1 MPNGDGKA
9 GAALPHIEITRWRES
24 AQYVYPR
31 TRRDPRDRREDHHQH
46 AEALLEQLTRALGD
60 LPSRDQDQRVAV
72 DGLKRGT
79 LVEVETM
86 VPTPRAKATKTPA
99 LDFAAHDIVVLRS
112 ERNEDRTEKAVV
124 FVPDDSRAFLRNKIS
139 AYGTENLGNQ
149 PRPDVDKFEVIETI
163 RGASGRSLLT
173 PARAAAQDERLWWEL
188 WLRRPDT
195 QRPDLI
201 ADAVVAAVRRAGLDV
216 HTERLTFPDTAIV
229 FAHGSQE
236 EILGIADRLS
246 GAITEIR
253 PAAGSIEPFL
263 DLGEQALGQQE
274 LVADYAARVRPPAAD
289 APVVCVIDTGVA
301 GGHPL
306 IAPGLAGAWSVN
318 ALWGADDHADGGG
331 HGTGM
336 VSLVLHGDLAGP
348 FADRRDAA
356 LRHAAESV
364 KFLPPGGFPPN
375 EPARYGIITQ
385 SAVAT
390 AEVERPNIPRSFCIA
405 TSSDHFDPDGPSS
418 WSGALDQICAGSM
431 PGERQD
437 GVAAKDHPKRLVL
450 VATGNITGG
459 MKADVEQ
466 HHSLE
471 DPAQSWNA
479 LSIGGFTA
487 KIGPSIDDPA
497 LVPLAGANEKSPFS
511 RGSQILPA
519 DLTPIKPEV
528 LFEAGNMMVDG
539 ANFCGWHP
547 AVSLLA
553 SGKDVAAQP
562 LVPFWATS
570 AATGVAGHFIGR
582 LKADL
587 PDRWPETYRALTVQS
602 ADWPQPIRAQLVG
615 RGRGWRTIS
624 KGAKQQIL
632 REVGFGVPDLGR
644 ALASAAN
651 DVTLLVEAEIQ
662 PYALGADG
670 RGAVFNEVHFY
681 TLPWP
686 RAVLEA
692 LENASITMKV
702 TLSYFIEPNLTG
714 RAATRPDTYRSYG
727 LRFAM
732 KKRTETAA
740 DFRRRL
746 SNAPGERAD
755 HDGEADYWLLGPQAM
770 QAGSLHC
777 DLWRGPAIDL
787 AAHDQIAVFPVGGW
801 WKSHVG
807 QRRITDRGRYALAIS
822 ISAPDQNVDLYAEI
836 VAAIEAR
843 IAAEIAVDAAPRN

>member
-9 GAALPHIEITRWRES
+9 GPALPHIEIMRWRES

-31 TRRDPRDRREDHHQH
+31 LRRDQRDRREDHHQH
-46 AEALLEQLTRALGD
+46 AEALLEQLTRALGE
-60 LPSRDQDQRVAV
+60 LPQRDADQRIAIN
-72 DGLKRGT
+72 GLKPGA

-86 VPTPRAKATKTPA
+86 APTARAKATKIPA
-99 LDFAAHDIVVLRS
+99 LDFPAQEIVVLRS

-124 FVPDDSRAFLRNKIS
+124 FVPDDARGFLRGKIE
-139 AYGTENLGNQ
+139 AYGVENTGNQ
-149 PRPDVDKFEVIETI
+149 PRPDVDKFEVIEAI
-163 RGASGRSLLT
+163 REASSRSLLT
-173 PARAAAQDERLWWEL
+173 SSDGNADADRRWWEL

-201 ADAVVAAVRRAGLDV
+201 ADAVVEAARRAGLDI
-216 HTERLTFPDTAIV
+216 HQDRLTFPDTAIV
-229 FAHGSQE
+229 FAYGTE
-236 EILGIADRLS
+236 EEMVGVADRLS

-253 PAAGSIEPFL
+253 PTAGSIEPFL
-263 DLGEQALGQQE
+263 DLGEHGLGQHE
-274 LVADYAARVRPPAAD
+274 FVGDYAERVRPPAAN
-289 APVVCVIDTGVA
+289 APVICVIDTGVS

-318 ALWGADDHADGGG
+318 AVWGTDDHADGGG

-348 FADRRDAA
+348 MADVREVE
-356 LRHAAESV
+356 LGHAAESV
-364 KFLPPGGFPPN
+364 KFLPPTGFPPN
-375 EPARYGIITQ
+375 EPGRYGIITQ
-385 SAVAT
+385 SAVSV

-459 MKADVEQ
+459 MKTDVEQ

-471 DPAQSWNA
+471 DPSQSWNA

-487 KIGPSIDDPA
+487 KVGPSIEDPD
-497 LVPLAGANEKSPFS
+497 LVPLVGANEKSPFS

-528 LFEAGNMMVDG
+528 LFEAGNMMVDN

-547 AVSLLA
+547 AVSLLS
-553 SGKDVAAQP
+553 SGKDVARQP

-570 AATGVAGHFIGR
+570 AATGVAGNFIGR
-582 LKADL
+582 LKAGL
-587 PDRWPETYRALTVQS
+587 PERWPETYRALTVHS
-602 ADWPQPIRAQLVG
+602 ANWPQPIRSMLVG
-615 RGRGWRTIS
+615 RGRSWRTIS

-632 REVGFGVPDLGR
+632 RDVGFGVPDLDR

-651 DVTLLVEAEIQ
+651 DVTLLVESDIQ
-662 PYALGADG
+662 PYAIGADG
-670 RGAVFNEVHFY
+670 RTAVFNEVHFY
-681 TLPWP
+681 SLPWP
-686 RAVLEA
+686 RSTLEA
-692 LENASITMKV
+692 LENASVTMKV

-714 RAATRPDTYRSYG
+714 RAATRPDTYRSFG

-732 KKRTETAA
+732 KRRTETAA

-746 SNAPGERAD
+746 SNAPGERAEN
-755 HDGEADYWLLGPQAM
+755 DGEADYWLLGPQAM

-807 QRRITDRGRYALAIS
+807 QRRITDRGRYTLAIS
-822 ISAPDQNVDLYAEI
+822 ISAPDQDVDLYAEI
-836 VAAIEAR
+836 AAAIEAR
-843 IAAEIAVDAAPRN
+843 IAAEVAVGAAPGD